1 MSQISNN
8 IQVVPQLGGAPVGQ
22 SNPKGT
28 ASTGTQPA
36 ADNTSSPTAGQG
48 QGQGKEGGHSAPG
61 AVDKAVVQINDYMQY
76 ANRSLEF
83 SIDKSTGQTIIK
95 VVDQTTGQTLQ
106 QIPPEYAIK
115 LAQTLLDNQKVSSI
129 GIQFTT

>member
-8 IQVVPQLGGAPVGQ
+8 IQVVPQLGGTPVGQ
-22 SNPKGT
+22 PNPKGT
-28 ASTGTQPA
+28 SSAGMQAA
-36 ADNTSSPTAGQG
+36 ADNTSSLTAGQG
-48 QGQGKEGGHSAPG
+48 GGHSAPG
-61 AVDKAVVQINDYMQY
+61 AVDKAVVQINDYMQH

-95 VVDQTTGQTLQ
+95 VVDQTTGKTLQ

>member
-8 IQVVPQLGGAPVGQ
+8 IQVVPQLGNAPAGQ
-22 SNPKGT
+22 TSTTGSSGTTTSAAQNVATGT
-28 ASTGTQPA
+28 AAPA
-36 ADNTSSPTAGQG
+36 TAAVQG
-48 QGQGKEGGHSAPG
+48 ASHSAPG
-61 AVDKAVVQINDYMQY
+61 AVDKAVVQINDYMQH

-95 VVDQTTGQTLQ
+95 VVDQATGKTLQ
-106 QIPPEYAIK
+106 QIPPEYAIR
-115 LAQTLLDNQKVSSI
+115 LAQTLLDNKQVSSI